1 MKKINDQLYVA
12 GQISV
17 DDLNS
22 FVEAGIKTIIN
33 NRPDNE
39 EPGQIAAEQVR
50 SAAEDL
56 GIAYHYLPMANGQ
69 PLPDTLVS
77 DFKSTLE
84 SSEGP
89 VLAHC
94 RSGMRSSFLWALGQI
109 PTGSITVDQAIDA
122 AQAVGIPLGNAR
134 QALESVRP

>member
-1 MKKINDQLYVA
+1 MKKINDQLYLA
-12 GQISV
+12 GQISLS
-17 DDLNS
+17 DLDS

-39 EPGQIAAEQVR
+39 EPGQLAAEDVR

-56 GIAYHYLPMANGQ
+56 GIEYHHLPMVNGQ

-77 DFKSTLE
+77 DFKAALE
-84 SSEGP
+84 NSKGP

-109 PTGSITVDQAIDA
+109 PTGSVTVDQAIDA

-134 QALESVRP
+134 QALESVQP

>member
-1 MKKINDQLYVA
+1 MKKINDQLYLA
-12 GQISV
+12 GQISLS
-17 DDLNS
+17 DLDS

-39 EPGQIAAEQVR
+39 EPGQLAAEDAR

-56 GIAYHYLPMANGQ
+56 GIEYHYLPMVNGQ

-77 DFKSTLE
+77 DFKAALE
-84 SSEGP
+84 NSKGP

-109 PTGSITVDQAIDA
+109 PTGSVTVDQAIDA

-134 QALESVRP
+134 QALESVQL